1 MYGAIQRYQNA
12 KDQGIKPIF
21 GVEVG
26 FVLDVNNI
34 SNLKAIGSLCL
45 LAFNDQGYLNLMKL
59 VSFAGQEGIEQR
71 PKIDPQILEKYKEGI
86 LIFSGGTDSW
96 IAKMLNN
103 AEPLSKIQEIREM
116 LKAKL

>member
-1 MYGAIQRYQNA
+1 MYGMIQWYQA
-12 KDQGIKPIF
+12 GHDQEIKPIL
-21 GVEVG
+21 GVEIG

-34 SNLKAIGSLCL
+34 PNPKAIGSLCL

-59 VSFAGQEGIEQR
+59 VSFAGEEGIVHR
-71 PKIDPQILEKYKEGI
+71 PKVDMQVLERYKEGI
-86 LIFSGGTDSW
+86 LIFSGGKDSW

-116 LKAKL
+116 LQTKF